1 MKRIL
6 AIIITTQ
13 ISTTA
18 SVPGEE
24 SPKPPAIRTD
34 GVPELSRELLRSLK
48 PYQEVRTASFV
59 DWHPRGGILV
69 SSRIDNLHRL
79 YHVPSAGAPPVRI
92 TGGEEPV
99 TRGRCLP
106 GGEIVFQVGSG
117 GDENFQ
123 IEISAGPGQP
133 STRLTDGKSRNVFG
147 PPDRGGRRLP
157 FNSTRRNG
165 RDLDLYLLDLDRAGA
180 TPELLFEVAEENWS
194 VEDWSQD
201 GSRALLLHYLS
212 ANEARLHLLD
222 IASRE
227 RKPLPLEEAV
237 RSVPATRVSR
247 DVPRFGPGSRKVYY
261 ASDARG
267 QFRELVCMDPGT
279 GREEWLTGDLPHDV
293 EDLDVSRDGRRAAF
307 SVNADGFS
315 RLFILDLELFESK
328 GAEAARAARVEVS
341 LGRCVISG
349 LRFSPDSAGLGLT
362 LARASS
368 PAEAYGY
375 DLGSGILTRW
385 TLSERAGFREE
396 DFTEPELIR
405 YRSFDELE
413 VPAFI
418 YVPRREDEGKRLPV
432 IVIIHGGPESQVRPN
447 YSSRIQYYVR
457 EVGAAVITPNVRGS
471 TGYGKKYSLLDNGVL
486 REDSVRDIGALLD
499 WVSRDDR
506 FDASRVAVVG
516 GSYGGYMV
524 LASLVRFGSR
534 IRAGV
539 DVVGVS
545 DFNTLLRNTSAY
557 RRELRRAEYGD
568 ERDPAMQS
576 FFEKISP
583 AKRMDS
589 IRSALL
595 IIHGANDP
603 RVPLSEAEQI
613 VERARRSGNPVWT
626 LYAQNE
632 GHGFTRR
639 ENTDY
644 EEAATVEFLRRH
656 LLASKPDEAGA
667 RPAAAPEDGPTL
679 HAKAIDLFHR
689 KEFRASVEEF
699 DRAIQAGGQT
709 HTSDACWER
718 GLALYYAG
726 DPTKAR
732 EQFDA
737 YHRVDPLDIENGLWR
752 YLCVAAGDGAEKAR
766 EALPAYERKTRPP
779 FPALLDLYAGRG
791 TIEAVLEQAS
801 AGATGTRRDEN
812 LFYAHFYVAKHL
824 QAKKDPAA
832 REHIEK
838 ALAKP
843 VDHFMYACAKIESE
857 R

>member
-1 MKRIL
+1 MKRTL
-6 AIIITTQ
+6 ATIITMQ
-13 ISTTA
+13 LSTI
-18 SVPGEE
+18 VPIPGQDA
-24 SPKPPAIRTD
+24 PKPVAIRTD
-34 GVPELSRELLRSLK
+34 GVPELSRDLLQSLK

-59 DWHPRGGILV
+59 DWHPKGGILV
-69 SSRIDNLHRL
+69 ASRIDNLHRL

-123 IEISAGPGQP
+123 IEISGGPGQP
-133 STRLTDGKSRNVFG
+133 SKRLTDGKSRNVFG
-147 PPDRGGRRLP
+147 APDRSGRRLP

-165 RDLDLYLLDLDRAGA
+165 RDLDLYLLDLDRPAS
-180 TPELLFEVAEENWS
+180 PELLFEVAEENWS

-201 GSRALLLHYLS
+201 GSRALLLHYVS
-212 ANEARLHLLD
+212 ANDARVHVLD

-227 RKPLPLEEAV
+227 RKPLPLEDAV
-237 RSVPATRVSR
+237 RSAPATRVSR

-315 RLFILDLELFESK
+315 RLFIIDLEILESK
-328 GAEAARAARVEVS
+328 GADAARSARKEVN

-349 LRFSPDSAGLGLT
+349 IRFSPDSTRLGFT
-362 LARASS
+362 LGRASS
-368 PAEAYGY
+368 PAEAHGY
-375 DLGSGILTRW
+375 ELGSGGLTRW
-385 TLSERAGFREE
+385 TVSERAGFRDE

-405 YRSFDELE
+405 YRSFDDLE
-413 VPAFI
+413 VPAFL
-418 YVPRREDEGKRLPV
+418 YVPRRPPSGEKRLPV
-432 IVIIHGGPESQVRPN
+432 IVLIHGGPESQVRPN
-447 YSSRIQYYVR
+447 FSSRIQYYVR
-457 EVGAAVITPNVRGS
+457 ELGAAVITPNVRGS

-486 REDSVRDIGALLD
+486 REDSVRDIGALFD

-506 FDASRVAVVG
+506 FDPSRVAVIG

-539 DVVGVS
+539 DIVGVS

-568 ERDPAMQS
+568 ERDPAMQA

-656 LLASKPDEAGA
+656 LLASRPDEVGA
-667 RPAAAPEDGPTL
+667 RPGPEDGPAL
-679 HAKAIDLFHR
+679 HEKAIDLFHR
-689 KEFRASVEEF
+689 KDFSAAVAEF
-699 DRAIQAGGQT
+699 DRAIRAGGRT
-709 HTSDACWER
+709 HTADACWER

-726 DPTKAR
+726 EPEKAR

-737 YHRVDPLDIENGLWR
+737 YHKVDPLDIENGLWR
-752 YLCVAAGDGAEKAR
+752 YLCVAARDGTDKAR
-766 EALPAYERKTRPP
+766 EALPAYERRTRAP
-779 FPALLDLYAGRG
+779 FPALLDLYGGRG
-791 TIEAVLEQAS
+791 SIDAVIQEAS
-801 AGATGTRRDEN
+801 AGATGARLDEN

-824 QAKKDPAA
+824 QAKKDAAA
-832 REHIEK
+832 RAHLEK

-843 VDHFMYACAKIESE
+843 VDHFMYACAKIEAE